1 MKKQNGFFSFSI
13 VTVALLALSLSLTAA
28 SLAWKHFQMARTYE
42 ETVRLTYL
50 AESALHEGWDQLCRH
65 PDDFLQGRPI
75 PVPQAE
81 GLASQGE
88 QLFVRCRYQPAGA
101 VAGGFLKAQA
111 AVPDSVVQQTCGLRF
126 EVRADEQGRP
136 VLHRCQYVN

>member
-1 MKKQNGFFSFSI
+1 MKNETVSFLFHDH
-13 VTVALLALSLSLTAA
+13 TVALLALSLSLTAA
-28 SLAWKHFQMARTYE
+28 SLAWKHFQVARTYE

-81 GLASQGE
+81 GLASLGE
-88 QLFVRCRYQPAGA
+88 QLSVRCRYQPAGA
-101 VAGGFLKAQA
+101 V
-111 AVPDSVVQQTCGLRF
+111 PVVS
-126 EVRADEQGRP
+126 
-136 VLHRCQYVN
+136 

>member
-1 MKKQNGFFSFSI
+1 MKKRNGFFSFSI
-13 VTVALLALSLSLTAA
+13 VTVALLALSLSLKAA

-88 QLFVRCRYQPAGA
+88 QLSVRCRYQPAGA

-111 AVPDSVVQQTCGLRF
+111 AVPDSAVQQTCGLRF

>member
-1 MKKQNGFFSFSI
+1 MKKRNGFFSFSI

-65 PDDFLQGRPI
+65 PDDFLR
-75 PVPQAE
+75 E
-81 GLASQGE
+81 GLSP
-88 QLFVRCRYQPAGA
+88 CRRQKAWLLRENSFPCAAGI
-101 VAGGFLKAQA
+101 
-111 AVPDSVVQQTCGLRF
+111 S
-126 EVRADEQGRP
+126 RP
-136 VLHRCQYVN
+136 VQWPVVS

>member
-1 MKKQNGFFSFSI
+1 MKKRNGFFSFSI

-81 GLASQGE
+81 GLASLGE
-88 QLFVRCRYQPAGA
+88 QLSVRCRYQPAGA
-101 VAGGFLKAQA
+101 VAGGFLKEI
-111 AVPDSVVQQTCGLRF
+111 G
-126 EVRADEQGRP
+126 RAH
-136 VLHRCQYVN
+136 V

>member
-1 MKKQNGFFSFSI
+1 
-13 VTVALLALSLSLTAA
+13 
-28 SLAWKHFQMARTYE
+28 MARTYE

-81 GLASQGE
+81 GLVSQGE
-88 QLFVRCRYQPAGA
+88 QLSVRCRYQPAGA

-111 AVPDSVVQQTCGLRF
+111 AVPDSAVQQTCGLRF